1 MAGMHPVVPSTT
13 MTVNLTKT
21 IPVFSLSNDMIQSH
35 GGHLGRGHSTLAMGP
50 RLTGPRSGRNL
61 SNLLVQPHWLHRWG
75 QRGLT
80 KLSHW
85 TKTIELITGRGA
97 RDVLSPVGCWLRFG
111 RAQVLWLVREHA
123 FHETFQCD
131 YKFWFLKIY
140 DKSTRSGSPLF
151 SDCPLQ
157 A

>member
-1 MAGMHPVVPSTT
+1 MMAGMHPVVPSTT

-97 RDVLSPVGCWLRFG
+97 RGVLSPVGCWAQIWESPGPLTCSWARFPWNLPVWL
-111 RAQVLWLVREHA
+111 QVLIFENLWQEH
-123 FHETFQCD
+123 
-131 YKFWFLKIY
+131 
-140 DKSTRSGSPLF
+140 
-151 SDCPLQ
+151 
-157 A
+157 